1 MAFTRNRVRRSVA
14 ATACAFLGAVGTAS
28 AAAPLASAHDV
39 VVGGTV
45 EEGKTYDEFPDTIT
59 LEFSAIPRDGFNTFA
74 VQDKGSGETLF
85 DAEPTID
92 GRNLTIDTP
101 DDVHPGDGE
110 YQVGYQITSS
120 DGHATRGGVSFEV
133 EGSGAGAGDK
143 ADGGATADKGA
154 ADNDAAGTSEDADA
168 AESTNSALPW
178 IVGVGAILAAGA
190 VVVLLLGKQRA
201 ARDGIQDG
209 TGQDAGATARPQ
221 TPADGEPAVGEP
233 ADNAPG
239 HPEDRA

>member
-1 MAFTRNRVRRSVA
+1 MALTRNRFRRSVA
-14 ATACAFLGAVGTAS
+14 ATACAFLGALGTAS
-28 AAAPLASAHDV
+28 VAAPLASAHDV
-39 VVGGTV
+39 VVGGSV

-120 DGHATRGGVSFEV
+120 DGHATRGGVSFAV
-133 EGSGAGAGDK
+133 EGSGEGDT
-143 ADGGATADKGA
+143 ADGSATADRSAGENSA
-154 ADNDAAGTSEDADA
+154 ADANEDADA

-201 ARDGIQDG
+201 ARDVHSE
-209 TGQDAGATARPQ
+209 RPER
-221 TPADGEPAVGEP
+221 PE
-233 ADNAPG
+233 